1 MLNNQVTKAVRLALA
16 FGAASTAA
24 FSASSFAAE
33 DEIEKVERI
42 QVTGSRIKRTDLE
55 TSSPVTVM
63 SAEEIKLSGFS
74 RVEDVL
80 NQLPQIEAA
89 ESSFLANGA
98 TGTATVDLRG
108 LGSNRTLVLINGRRM
123 QAGSITSQ
131 VADINQIPASLI
143 KRVDVL
149 TGGAAAVYGAD
160 AVAGVV
166 NFVMDDEFDGI
177 SLNVGTSGYQHN
189 NDNKYIQ
196 GLMDDKGF
204 DYETGNTGIDAEAY
218 SIDFTIGSSFD
229 GSKGHAVGYVTY
241 NRQRELLQGTRAY
254 SSCAL
259 NGAGQVCGGSATTP
273 NPHFDIYPVVDGE
286 VDYTQNLF
294 GYLNPNGQGFIE
306 DDGYRYNY
314 APVNHFLRPNE
325 RFTFGT
331 FIDYEINENFRPYL
345 EFSFMHNR
353 TAGQIAESGTFYNE
367 EILFDYDNPLLS
379 DLQKQ
384 QLQTLFNQGADD
396 QFVAYIGKRNVEGGP
411 REDNLEHTSYRILT
425 GMEGEL
431 NDSWSYD
438 ISYNYSSTTS
448 SSVYKNDLLSPKIA
462 PRVGAVGTECA
473 EEDGCLL
480 YNVFELD
487 GVTAEQ
493 AAQLAGVGTQTGLV
507 TQIIYSGFV
516 SGEFDWTLPSA
527 SLPVAAVF
535 GFERREQDYERVSDT
550 VYEEGQLL
558 GQGGP
563 SPSLYGSID
572 VNEVYG
578 ELQVPVLDELNVSL
592 AARWSDYSTTGSDT
606 TYSIGADYT
615 LADAY
620 KFRASYA
627 KVVRAPN
634 IGELFSA
641 QSIGLW
647 SGDDPCAG
655 DPNAAE
661 VGDRPTF
668 TASQCANTGVS
679 AEQYGNIGESPAGQ
693 YNQFA
698 GGNTELEPEEGDT
711 FTVGLV
717 ANPFDGFNFS
727 IDYFKI
733 EIEKVIGVVGAER
746 IINNCGETGDAFFCD
761 NITRSPSGSLWLGQA
776 GFVTNLSDN
785 IGGRT
790 WEGID
795 FTAAYKMDLEN
806 AQLNFDINGYYSM
819 KKEVEPILGDS
830 ELAYDCSGNIS
841 TDCFA
846 SPEWRHTASA
856 NYLRDDWRVGV
867 KWRYYG
873 EVDYDGTADTSLV
886 ENGGID
892 AYNFIDVSGSY
903 SYNEH
908 LTFTGGV
915 NNIFDKEPP
924 MVGNTVSSNANTV
937 AGFYDTLGRFVHVSF
952 NLKF

>member
-1 MLNNQVTKAVRLALA
+1 MLNNQVAKAVRIALA

-33 DEIEKVERI
+33 EGIEKVERI

-63 SAEEIKLSGFS
+63 TAEEIKLSGFT

-166 NFVMDDEFDGI
+166 NFVMNDEFDGV

-204 DYETGNTGIDAEAY
+204 DYETGNTGIDAKSY
-218 SIDFTIGSSFD
+218 SIDFTVGSSFD

-241 NRQRELLQGTRAY
+241 NRQTELLQGTRDY

-259 NGAGQVCGGSATTP
+259 DGAGQVCGGSGTTP
-273 NPHFDIYPVVDGE
+273 NPFFDIYPVVDGE
-286 VDYTQNLF
+286 VDYKQNLY
-294 GYLNPNGQGFIE
+294 GYLNPNGEDFIP

-331 FIDYEINENFRPYL
+331 FIDYEINEHFRPYL

-367 EILFDYDNPLLS
+367 EILFDYDNPLIS
-379 DLQKQ
+379 DSQKQ
-384 QLQTLFNQGADD
+384 QLQELFGQSAGD

-425 GMEGEL
+425 GMEGEI

-438 ISYNYSSTTS
+438 ISYNYSSTSS
-448 SSVYKNDLLSPKIA
+448 SSVYKNDLLAPKIA
-462 PRVGAVGTECA
+462 PRVGAVGTECDA
-473 EEDGCLL
+473 EAGCLL
-480 YNVFELD
+480 YNVFEYG

-507 TQIIYSGFV
+507 TQIIYSGYV
-516 SGEFDWTLPSA
+516 SGEFDWTLPTA

-535 GFERREQDYERVSDT
+535 GFERREQDYERISDT

-563 SPSLYGSID
+563 SPSLYGAID

-578 ELQVPVLDELNVSL
+578 ELQLPVLDELNVSL

-606 TYSIGADYT
+606 TYSVGADYT

-641 QSIGLW
+641 QSISLW
-647 SGDDPCAG
+647 SGADSCSG
-655 DPNAAE
+655 DS
-661 VGDRPTF
+661 PTF
-668 TASQCANTGVS
+668 NASQCANTGVS
-679 AEQYGNIGESPAGQ
+679 ADQYGFIGESPAGQ

-698 GGNTELEPEEGDT
+698 GGNPDLSPEEGDT

-717 ANPFDGFNFS
+717 ANPFDNFNFS

-746 IINNCGETGDAFFCD
+746 IINNCAETGDAFFCD
-761 NITRSPSGSLWLGQA
+761 NVNRSPSGSLWLGQA

-790 WEGID
+790 WEGVD
-795 FTAAYKMDLEN
+795 FTAAYKIDLEEG
-806 AQLNFDINGYYSM
+806 ALNFDINGYYSM
-819 KKEVEPILGDS
+819 QKEVEPILGDS
-830 ELAYDCSGNIS
+830 TLAYDCSGNIS

-846 SPEWRHTASA
+846 SPEWRHTANM
-856 NYLRDDWRVGV
+856 NYIRDDWRVGV

-873 EVDYDGTADTSLV
+873 EVEYDGTADTSLI

-892 AYNFIDVSGSY
+892 AYNFIDLSGSY

-908 LTFTGGV
+908 LTFTGGM

>member
-1 MLNNQVTKAVRLALA
+1 MINNKVSKAVRLAIA
-16 FGAASTAA
+16 FGAVSTAA
-24 FSASSFAAE
+24 FSSSSIAAE
-33 DEIEKVERI
+33 DGLEKVERI

-63 SAEEIKLSGFS
+63 TAEEIKLSGFT

-89 ESSFLANGA
+89 QSSFLANGA

-177 SLNVGTSGYQHN
+177 SLNVGSSGYQHN

-196 GLMDDKGF
+196 GLMDDEDF
-204 DYETGNTGIDAEAY
+204 DYDTGNTGIDGKAY
-218 SIDFTIGSSFD
+218 SIDFTIGGGFD
-229 GSKGHAVGYVTY
+229 GGKGHAVGYVTY
-241 NRQRELLQGTRAY
+241 NRQNELVQGTRDY

-259 NGAGQVCGGSATTP
+259 SDDGKSCGGSATAP
-273 NPHFDIYPVVDGE
+273 NPNFDIYPVVDGV
-286 VDYTQNLF
+286 VDYGQNFF
-294 GYLNPNGQGFIE
+294 GNLNPNGQGFLE
-306 DDGYRYNY
+306 DDGTRYNF

-331 FIDYEINENFRPYL
+331 FIDYEINEHFRPYL

-353 TAGQIAESGTFYNE
+353 TAGQIAESGTFFNE
-367 EILFDYDNPLLS
+367 EILFDYNNPLLS
-379 DLQKQ
+379 DIQKQ
-384 QLQTLFNQGADD
+384 QLQTLFNQNGDD

-425 GMEGEL
+425 GMEGEI

-438 ISYNYSSTTS
+438 VSYNYSATTS
-448 SSVYKNDLLSPKIA
+448 SSVYKNDLLAPKIA
-462 PRVGAVGTECA
+462 PRVGAVGTECDEA
-473 EEDGCLL
+473 DDCLL

-493 AAQLAGVGTQTGLV
+493 AAQLAGVGIQTGLV
-507 TQIIYSGFV
+507 TQIIYSGYV
-516 SGEFDWTLPSA
+516 SGEFDWTLPTA
-527 SLPVAAVF
+527 STPIAAVF
-535 GFERREQDYERVSDT
+535 GFERREQDYERISDT

-563 SPSLYGSID
+563 SPSLEGSID
-572 VNEVYG
+572 VNELYA
-578 ELQVPVLDELNVSL
+578 ELQVPVLDELNISA

-606 TYSIGADYT
+606 TYSIGTDYT

-620 KFRASYA
+620 KLRASYA

-641 QSIGLW
+641 QSISLW
-647 SGDDPCAG
+647 SGVDSCAG
-655 DPNAAE
+655 DTP
-661 VGDRPTF
+661 VLSQ
-668 TASQCANTGVS
+668 SQCANTGVS
-679 AEQYGNIGESPAGQ
+679 ASQYGNIGASPASQ

-698 GGNTELEPEEGDT
+698 GGNPDLEPEEGDT
-711 FTVGLV
+711 ITIGLV
-717 ANPFDGFNFS
+717 ANPFDNFNFS

-733 EIEKVIGVVGAER
+733 EIEKVVGTIGAER
-746 IINNCGETGDAFFCD
+746 IVDNCAKTGDAFFCD
-761 NITRSPSGSLWLGQA
+761 SVSRSPSGSLWLGQS

-785 IGGRT
+785 IGAQT
-790 WEGID
+790 WEGVD
-795 FTAAYKMDLEN
+795 FTAGYKMDLEQG
-806 AQLNFDINGYYSM
+806 ALNFDINGFYSIQ
-819 KKEVEPILGDS
+819 KEVEPILGDAD
-830 ELAYDCSGNIS
+830 LAYDCAGVVS

-846 SPEWRHTASA
+846 SPKWRHTANV

-873 EVDYDGTADTSLV
+873 TVDYEGSTDSLLI
-886 ENGGID
+886 EDGGIE
-892 AYNFIDVSGSY
+892 AYSFIDVSGSY
-903 SYNEH
+903 SYNEY
-908 LTFTGGV
+908 LTFTGGM

-924 MVGNTVSSNANTV
+924 LVGGTVSSNANTI
-937 AGFYDTLGRFVHVSF
+937 AGFYDSLGRFVHASF